1 MCQIYDDFITS
12 PYSAPLPTDAEIEAR
27 KARTEAFLI
36 ELGIDPAH
44 CQWLLA
50 QGEYIDPDAHYQ
62 WLLSQGEFAD
72 CPPLEPLPES
82 SPEEVAAIK
91 EELMANAPKALFI
104 ADDGDPRDGMWLR
117 WPSANRMVRAGAW
130 RDGDPKPEPEALA
143 LKQASQRGARKR
155 RRKGGRGA

>member
-1 MCQIYDDFITS
+1 MGQLDDDFSTS
-12 PYSAPLPTDAEIEAR
+12 PYRAPLPTDAEIEAR

-44 CQWLLA
+44 CQWLLT
-50 QGEYIDPDAHYQ
+50 QE
-62 WLLSQGEFAD
+62 EFAD

-117 WPSANRMVRAGAW
+117 WPSANRMVRAGAR
-130 RDGDPKPEPEALA
+130 RDGDPKPRSEALA
-143 LKQASQRGARKR
+143 LKQSSNRKQRW
-155 RRKGGRGA
+155 KGGHAA

>member
-1 MCQIYDDFITS
+1 MRQVYKDVITS
-12 PYSAPLPTDAEIEAR
+12 PFRAPLPTDAESE
-27 KARTEAFLI
+27 ARTETFLI

-62 WLLSQGEFAD
+62 WLLTQEEFAD

-117 WPSANRMVRAGAW
+117 WPSANRMVRPGAP
-130 RDGDPKPEPEALA
+130 RDGDPTSEALA
-143 LKQASQRGARKR
+143 LHQASHHATRRR
-155 RRKGGRGA
+155 RRKGGYRT